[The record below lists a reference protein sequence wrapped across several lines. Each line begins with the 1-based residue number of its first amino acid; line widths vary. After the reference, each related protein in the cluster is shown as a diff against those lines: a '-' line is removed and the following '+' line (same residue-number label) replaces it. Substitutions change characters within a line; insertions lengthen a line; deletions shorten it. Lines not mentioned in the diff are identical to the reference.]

1 MQDHGLVT
9 APLARLLGR
18 AKPRRVTVQPAE

>member
-9 APLARLLGR
+9 APLSRLLGR
-18 AKPRRVTVQPAE
+18 ARQRQVAVHPAE